1 MPSSARK
8 TFPRKSLPRKSP
20 RMNQQRMSRN
30 RSDSARFVANVWTM
44 DASLRTRFPGPCL
57 QATIH
62 MSAAKETRM
71 CGVDQGAHRKDSASR
86 GALIEIRLTVARNCM
101 LVRYPYSLSI
111 LGVI

>member
-30 RSDSARFVANVWTM
+30 RSDSACFVANVWTM

-86 GALIEIRLTVARNCM
+86 GALIEIRLTVARHCM